1 MILKGKYWLASNEAM
16 AQLEYSDFDVRAN
29 FTVRPFNDGVSYAC
43 TTIRISNYNSDWY
56 VSYYASTG
64 IFENGN
70 YSIHVLDGN
79 LTIETTYPYGIGSR
93 IVDFGETPQTVELT
107 ASQEEIF
114 NALFTQLA
122 DDEFVSEPNLVQ
134 VTNKIMDK
142 LLAEAI
148 AKIEKCKPT
157 LTTVLNNTS
166 GATSLSA
173 SINNYDLLFLRAT
186 TYTGTSYTP
195 LCYVIPAKMMF
206 SSDFGVGSSG
216 NFLVQVADN
225 SKYTNFKATASGLTR
240 SAGSSSSYP
249 GKIYQVYG
257 LKFPTGVN

>member
-1 MILKGKYWLASNEAM
+1 MILKGKYYLNITSVTSGG
-16 AQLEYSDFDVRAN
+16 AQFDVTYTKGDIQFTSLIIEGTGLDTKVHGFCTLTALDHVHGTYTNAN
-29 FTVRPFNDGVSYAC
+29 GAEYDNVGRVF
-43 TTIRISNYNSDWY
+43 
-56 VSYYASTG
+56 
-64 IFENGN
+64 
-70 YSIHVLDGN
+70 
-79 LTIETTYPYGIGSR
+79 
-93 IVDFGETPQTVELT
+93 DFGDTAQDITNSASELL
-107 ASQEEIF
+107 F
-114 NALFTQLA
+114 NKVFIPLA
-122 DDEFVSEPNLVQ
+122 EGEFVSEPNLAQ

-186 TYTGTSYTP
+186 TYTGSSYTP

>member
-1 MILKGKYWLASNEAM
+1 MILKGKYWLKIDN
-16 AQLEYSDFDVRAN
+16 LEMYALPFFETEVAVDYSVTLNGVTYNLPIMRFDSW
-29 FTVRPFNDGVSYAC
+29 D
-43 TTIRISNYNSDWY
+43 SDWQ
-56 VSYYASTG
+56 VSYYNTSG
-64 IFENGN
+64 SYFP
-70 YSIHVLDGN
+70 DGSSSVIAGYCN
-79 LTIETTYPYGIGSR
+79 PPVEIIDYHSQEARLI
-93 IVDFGETPQTVELT
+93 DFGDEPQTVTMDTDTE
-107 ASQEEIF
+107 QVF
-114 NALFTQLA
+114 NLLFIPLSE
-122 DDEFVSEPNLVQ
+122 DEFVSESNLVQ
-134 VTNKIMDK
+134 VTNKIIDK
-142 LLAEAI
+142 IYQEAV

-173 SINNYDLLFLRAT
+173 SINDYDLLFLRAT
-186 TYTGTSYTP
+186 TYTGSSYTP

-206 SSDFGVGSSG
+206 SSFGVGSSG

-257 LKFPTGVN
+257 LKFPTEVN